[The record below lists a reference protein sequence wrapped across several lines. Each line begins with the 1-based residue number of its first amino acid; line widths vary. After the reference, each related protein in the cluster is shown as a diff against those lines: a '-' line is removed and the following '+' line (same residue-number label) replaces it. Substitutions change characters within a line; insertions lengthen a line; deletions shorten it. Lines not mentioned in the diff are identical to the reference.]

1 MRLPCPWHFPHFLLE
16 QKRREHIQEALGKGT
31 ILNDEVAESE
41 QGGVLFIRRVSGIPP
56 IVRLSH
62 YRIGSRHSSP
72 EDERTVKR
80 PISMGSFVVS
90 QKEPFRSLI
99 LSFPFEIDY
108 TTVNS
113 RRSS

>member
-1 MRLPCPWHFPHFLLE
+1 MVTWPPNLIISDTFTGISGPDS
-16 QKRREHIQEALGKGT
+16 
-31 ILNDEVAESE
+31 DEKLAPNIIDKYS
-41 QGGVLFIRRVSGIPP
+41 
-56 IVRLSH
+56 
-62 YRIGSRHSSP
+62 HSSP